1 MSPPPWIDILPEGGL
16 LFFMVL
22 FAAVLAYVFLTGT
35 RATWAQHANIPL
47 DDGIPSAPPQNEVT
61 HG

>member
-1 MSPPPWIDILPEGGL
+1 MSIPPWIDILPEGGL
-16 LFFMVL
+16 LFFIVL

-47 DDGIPSAPPQNEVT
+47 DDGTPSTSEGNEVT

>member
-1 MSPPPWIDILPEGGL
+1 MSVPPWIELLPEGGL

-22 FAAVLAYVFLTGT
+22 FAAVLTWVFFSGS
-35 RATWAQHANIPL
+35 RAAWAHRASLPL
-47 DDGIPSAPPQNEVT
+47 DDAAPSTSTGTEVT